1 MMDIMSPGP
10 NPQQNTNNFVKHDI
24 IWKLQ
29 IILGNEDN
37 YLNVN
42 YLIEYFMKL
51 T

>member
-1 MMDIMSPGP
+1 MSPGP

-29 IILGNEDN
+29 IILGHEDN

-42 YLIEYFMKL
+42 DLIEYFMKL